1 MGMADIK
8 EAKWVLI
15 PLFVNIFETT
25 PIEVLHISQSW
36 EKQQKERRKPL
47 LNTSSMGQVP
57 GHPIPTVVFKS
68 IIIVAWKTS

>member
-57 GHPIPTVVFKS
+57 GHPILTVVFKS
-68 IIIVAWKTS
+68 IIIVASKTS